1 MEFLKHKKYL
11 THAILIN
18 SHLCGV
24 IGMLSPYK
32 DLFILLTP
40 FNLILSTVILFYHH
54 SDFTKQFWIFAITI
68 CLAGYFLEVA
78 GVQTGV
84 IFGEYKYGTSLGFQ
98 LFGVPLVMG
107 LNWLVLIYS
116 VGVMFQSL
124 KIHSVIKSL
133 LGASIL
139 TFLDFFIEPIAI
151 KYNYWTWQE
160 VQVPLQ
166 NYVAW
171 YIASFIFLLFFYN
184 LKFNK
189 NNKIAFLLY
198 IVQLLFFVLLNLF

>member
-1 MEFLKHKKYL
+1 MAFLKNKKYL

-40 FNLILSTVILFYHH
+40 FNLILSTVIVFYHH
-54 SDFTKQFWIFAITI
+54 HDFNKQFWLFAITI
-68 CLAGYFLEVA
+68 FLAGYFLEVA

-84 IFGEYKYGTSLGFQ
+84 IFGEYEYGSSLG
-98 LFGVPLVMG
+98 LKMLGVPLVMG

-116 VGVMFQSL
+116 VGVVFEKL
-124 KIHSVIKSL
+124 KINSIVKSI
-133 LGASIL
+133 LGASVL

-151 KYNYWTWQE
+151 KYDYWTWQATE
-160 VQVPLQ
+160 VPTQ
-166 NYVAW
+166 NYIAW
-171 YIASFIFLLFFYN
+171 FIASFLFLLFFYI

-189 NNKIAFLLY
+189 NNKIALLLC
-198 IVQLLFFVLLNLF
+198 ITQLLFFVFLNLF